1 MQDRAFM
8 IELSLEHPTMRQV
21 QFGTLHLPAT
31 DYEIRDVLQ
40 RMRATRDMLL
50 PREYTIYNC
59 EIVPQLNELHLD
71 SATVDELNFF
81 AKRLLSLNE
90 DERNILRGV
99 ASKKVLSEEGEAI
112 TIQDLINMTYCTGTV
127 SVISNVGNDEQLGAF
142 VIESELQEDVSSVPE
157 NATYLLDKEKIGRLQ
172 RKLDGG
178 VYVGNLYV
186 CTEHFE
192 MPKVY
197 DGVTLPEVEPEE
209 WFVFRLLVVK
219 ATKGN
224 DVAADSAEWIRLPM
238 TPYEMDFFAKQH
250 NGLQLKNC
258 VCCDF
263 ESSVPQITSETFAS
277 MKDIEKLNDIA
288 WRLSGM
294 SPEEQTKFKAILESQ
309 KEEGLTVEGVDHV
322 AKNLHRYE
330 FSAASDTPGA
340 FFKEYLLKHMDSRFD
355 PEWLDTIMSFRE
367 GNELLSRL
375 GARMTDYGVVSSY
388 GGSLFQ
394 LMPYQQEQAQA
405 AQSEAPEDDIDEDTG
420 ITLQM

>member
-21 QFGTLHLPAT
+21 QFGTLHLPAP

-40 RMRATRDMLL
+40 RMRSTRDMLL

-71 SATVDELNFF
+71 SATVDELNFL

-90 DERNILRGV
+90 DERNILGGV
-99 ASKKVLSEEGEAI
+99 ASKKVLLEEGKAI
-112 TIQDLINMTYCTGTV
+112 TIQDLINMTYGTGTV

-142 VIESELQEDVSSVPE
+142 VIESELQEDVASVPE

-172 RKLDGG
+172 RELDGG

-209 WFVFRLLVVK
+209 WFAFRLLVAK
-219 ATKGN
+219 APKGN
-224 DVAADSAEWIRLPM
+224 DVAEDSAEWIRLPM

-258 VCCDF
+258 VYYDF
-263 ESSVPQITSETFAS
+263 ESSVPQITSETFTS
-277 MKDIEKLNDIA
+277 MKDI
-288 WRLSGM
+288 
-294 SPEEQTKFKAILESQ
+294 
-309 KEEGLTVEGVDHV
+309 
-322 AKNLHRYE
+322 
-330 FSAASDTPGA
+330 
-340 FFKEYLLKHMDSRFD
+340 
-355 PEWLDTIMSFRE
+355 
-367 GNELLSRL
+367 
-375 GARMTDYGVVSSY
+375 
-388 GGSLFQ
+388 
-394 LMPYQQEQAQA
+394 
-405 AQSEAPEDDIDEDTG
+405 
-420 ITLQM
+420 